1 MKEKTAEERKEQI
14 QDMKDKFEK
23 TDQIAR
29 ELTGL
34 CNFLQKY
41 LDATGVY
48 IGHVERMK
56 RPITDESDDKAH
68 VDETGTQI
76 IFYVAACN
84 DHKFMV
90 NNMLE
95 TEGSITYSVF
105 QPEVKEEEQE
115 QEQKEEISEIKEEEV
130 KVKEPAY
137 KFIPDVTREPK
148 LKFFRVPRL
157 GCYMAI
163 SLKYNSCLY
172 DTSLD
177 KAIEDYFD
185 TQQKKEAQE
194 KEKREFEAKEEQE
207 KEVKESAGETYES
220 PNVDWPKI
228 EEPPYQTHER
238 EYVLC
243 IDTMGKD
250 RVLSEAERKFA
261 LGIAGH
267 VVKCWEKCE
276 AEALTKDKMLRIAI
290 KARNEEFKDKEMADY
305 NDAIEK
311 GGEEALG
318 DETL

>member
-1 MKEKTAEERKEQI
+1 
-14 QDMKDKFEK
+14 
-23 TDQIAR
+23 
-29 ELTGL
+29 
-34 CNFLQKY
+34 
-41 LDATGVY
+41 
-48 IGHVERMK
+48 MK

-68 VDETGTQI
+68 MDETATQI
-76 IFYVAACN
+76 ILYVAACD

-90 NNMLE
+90 SKMLE
-95 TEGSITYSVF
+95 TEGSVTYTVF

-115 QEQKEEISEIKEEEV
+115 QKEETSEIKEEEV
-130 KVKEPAY
+130 KVNEPAHR
-137 KFIPDVTREPK
+137 FIPDVTREPK
-148 LKFFRVPRL
+148 LRFFRVPRL

-194 KEKREFEAKEEQE
+194 KEKQEFEAKEEQE
-207 KEVKESAGETYES
+207 REAKESAGEIYEP
-220 PNVDWPKI
+220 PNVDWPKV

-250 RVLSEAERKFA
+250 RILSEAERKFA
-261 LGIAGH
+261 LDIADH

-276 AEALTKDKMLRIAI
+276 AEALTKDKMLRITI
-290 KARNEEFKDKEMADY
+290 KSRNEKFKEKEMADY
-305 NDAIEK
+305 NDAVEK

-318 DETL
+318 DESLYDWILIIELKQRKMRRKW